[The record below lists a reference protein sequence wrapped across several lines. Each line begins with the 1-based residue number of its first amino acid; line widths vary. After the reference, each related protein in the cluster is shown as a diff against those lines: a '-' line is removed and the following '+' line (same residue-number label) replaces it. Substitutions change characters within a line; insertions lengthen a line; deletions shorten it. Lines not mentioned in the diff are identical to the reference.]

1 MGSETQ
7 VASLQLAMDLNPLA
21 GVCNNGYSC
30 VYQNCLS
37 WSHRPLR
44 SRPRRSTSRL
54 RAPVRARAPA
64 DARRSALG
72 YRASLLDSFTK
83 DIARF
88 KQRVGVSDRVRL
100 YQYVDSVRQVEREI
114 QAIRCRLL
122 LSGAGARNAARIP
135 GPRLKCGRSLTTRKF

>member
-1 MGSETQ
+1 VQQRLLLRLSELPLL
-7 VASLQLAMDLNPLA
+7 VAPTTPLPSKANPR
-21 GVCNNGYSC
+21 V
-30 VYQNCLS
+30 VFE
-37 WSHRPLR
+37 
-44 SRPRRSTSRL
+44 RL
-54 RAPVRARAPA
+54 FGEGATA

-122 LSGAGARNAARIP
+122 FSGASARNAARIP